1 MPARRFIFRVLVD
14 FTSKTRINHH
24 SWVFVKK
31 DFPDSDRLV
40 AGISRALSA
49 FIRENVA
56 FFNTWDRIV
65 IYYDNGQKELTN
77 IVNIVFNAHLSTA
90 EVRKVVPSDYS
101 LFQAA
106 DLVCTLALLRAK
118 IATVGLSASEQAFF
132 STRKDS
138 AERALKKGYF
148 RTMECKRFGS

>member
-1 MPARRFIFRVLVD
+1 MPARRSIFRVLVD

-77 IVNIVFNAHLSTA
+77 IVNIEPLSAPQIPTDCGLVA
-90 EVRKVVPSDYS
+90 SERVRKP
-101 LFQAA
+101 
-106 DLVCTLALLRAK
+106 
-118 IATVGLSASEQAFF
+118 LSN
-132 STRKDS
+132 
-138 AERALKKGYF
+138 
-148 RTMECKRFGS
+148 